1 MDQESENSSTVDEET
16 TTSLDPV
23 ELILVIVFGLY
34 ALAAI
39 LFFVKVRIEGYRE
52 EKEKKK

>member
-16 TTSLDPV
+16 TTSVDPV
-23 ELILVIVFGLY
+23 ELILVIIFGLY